1 MFKKFIIILSYVFL
15 LSLSFLCVDCR
26 SRPEETKK
34 QLEYINNVN
43 IEISLAPEDNLNN
56 IDKEDIFFTIVN
68 KGDKNII
75 KLLGDVVF
83 YNSLKEEVGR
93 TGWYFIN
100 VNETLERM
108 ASPGEKVKHRVLLS
122 KDTLKLGADVAYFF
136 AGEPE
141 VRIKVKNAWNDL
153 KAYAVIKEVI
163 TEETR

>member
-1 MFKKFIIILSYVFL
+1 MFKKFIINLSYIFL
-15 LSLSFLCVDCR
+15 LSFLYVDCK

-34 QLEYINNVN
+34 QLEYIDNVN

-56 IDKEDIFFTIVN
+56 IDKEDIFFTIFN

-83 YNSLKEEVGR
+83 YNSLNEEVGR

-100 VNETLERM
+100 VNETLEKI
-108 ASPGEKVKHRVLLS
+108 ASPDKKVKHRVLLS

-141 VRIKVKNAWNDL
+141 VRRKVKNAWNDL
-153 KAYAVIKEVI
+153 KAYAIIKKVI
-163 TEETR
+163 TEENK